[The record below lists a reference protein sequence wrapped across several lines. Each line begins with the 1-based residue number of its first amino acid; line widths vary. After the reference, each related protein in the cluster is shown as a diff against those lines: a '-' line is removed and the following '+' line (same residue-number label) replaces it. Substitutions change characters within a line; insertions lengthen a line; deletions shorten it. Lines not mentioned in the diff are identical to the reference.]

1 MKPTARLSRGDP
13 HTQRATIA
21 NLATQDFSRGNEEMR
36 LLSPMEVGDLLA
48 GDLRAFG
55 GPTTSEPVA
64 GRVRADQISI
74 VLRNTLFAMLANI
87 VNAAVLV
94 MALWNSPDRTR
105 AIFWAIGIFAA
116 AGFIGIR
123 AWSSY
128 QVVKPRTVSRR
139 TTQNLVRNACLL
151 GMWWGAVPVLFFHD
165 AASNNQVI
173 IICLVAGMISGGA
186 AMFSTIPIAAI
197 AYTLPIFAGSAFAI
211 ARAGDT
217 VSVAVA
223 ILMVSYAATLFRA
236 VLGHA
241 FEFTR
246 RSILQVESEH
256 AIRRDL
262 LTSLSNRLGFNELL
276 DKALID
282 ARQYGQNFALLFVGF
297 NNFNDVS
304 NHFGRAIADAILV
317 EIAARLR
324 KETRESDSV
333 ARLEGDE
340 FAIIKARDV
349 RPDQLMS
356 LAGQIIESTRQ
367 AFLVEGREIY
377 CSASIGIALAPS
389 DGLDAD
395 RLLRSADSALGRA
408 KKVAAGSIQ
417 FFSPDDDDAAARR
430 QALERDLRSP
440 LSDGQLS
447 MVFQPF
453 LDLDRDRIQGFE
465 ALMRWQHP
473 IHGAISPAEFIPI
486 AEETGLIHSIGQW
499 AIRTAC
505 EGAVQWPDDVRVSV
519 NLSVVQLRDKAL
531 LNSILETL
539 ADVGLEPRRFE
550 VEITESV
557 LISDFQEA
565 QAFLESLS
573 SLSVTVALDDFGTGY
588 SSLTYLRK
596 LPLSRL
602 KIDRSFVQD
611 LLTDTDSAAIV
622 RSLIGLA
629 HELRI
634 GVTAEGVETP
644 DQLDYLRRIGCN
656 EAQGYLIGKPIPKE
670 DIPAM
675 LQGRSLRWG

>member
-1 MKPTARLSRGDP
+1 
-13 HTQRATIA
+13 
-21 NLATQDFSRGNEEMR
+21 MR
-36 LLSPMEVGDLLA
+36 LLSRMEVGDLLA

-55 GPTTSEPVA
+55 GPATSEPVA

-74 VLRNTLFAMLANI
+74 VLRNTLFAMLANV

-116 AGFIGIR
+116 ACFIGIR

-128 QVVKPRTVSRR
+128 QVAKPRTVSRR

-151 GMWWGAVPVLFFHD
+151 GMWWGAVPALFFQD
-165 AASNNQVI
+165 ATSNNQVI
-173 IICLVAGMISGGA
+173 ITCLIAGMISGGA
-186 AMFSTIPIAAI
+186 AIFSTIPIAAI
-197 AYTLPIFAGSAFAI
+197 AYTVPIFAGAAFAI
-211 ARAGDT
+211 ARSGDT
-217 VSVAVA
+217 VGIAVA
-223 ILMVSYAATLFRA
+223 ILMVSYAVTLFHA
-236 VLGHA
+236 VLAHA
-241 FEFTR
+241 FEFTQ

-262 LTSLSNRLGFNELL
+262 LTSLPNRLGFNELL
-276 DKALID
+276 DKALRD
-282 ARQYGQNFALLFVGF
+282 AKQYGQNFALLFLGF
-297 NNFNDVS
+297 NNFSDVS
-304 NHFGRAIADAILV
+304 DHFGRAIGDAILV
-317 EIAARLR
+317 EMAARLR
-324 KETRESDSV
+324 KATRESDSI

-349 RPDQLMS
+349 RPDQLMA
-356 LAGQIIESTRQ
+356 LAGQIIDSTRQ

-377 CSASIGIALAPS
+377 CNASIGIALAPS

-395 RLLRSADSALGRA
+395 RLLRSADSALFRA
-408 KKVAAGSIQ
+408 KKIAPGSIQ

-430 QALERDLRSP
+430 QALERDLPSA
-440 LSDGQLS
+440 LADSQLS

-453 LDLDRDRIQGFE
+453 LDLDHDRIQGFE

-505 EGAVQWPDDVRVSV
+505 GAAVQWPDDVRVSV

-531 LNSILETL
+531 LNSILEIL

-557 LISDFQEA
+557 LISDFQET

-573 SLSVTVALDDFGTGY
+573 SLTAMVALDDFGTGY

-611 LLTDTDSAAIV
+611 LLTDADSAAIV

-629 HELRI
+629 HELRM
-634 GVTAEGVETP
+634 GVTAEGVETL
-644 DQLDYLRRIGCN
+644 DQLDHLRRIGCN
-656 EAQGYLIGKPIPKE
+656 EAQGYLIGKPMPKE

-675 LQGRSLRWG
+675 LQERSLNWG